1 MKVLQINA
9 ANLTGST
16 GRNCYDTSKYLIDR
30 GDDCVTAYSKG
41 RSVDPKSEYVIG
53 NSFDV
58 KLHGLLSRVS
68 GKQGYFSKAATR
80 DLLRFMGEYSPDVV
94 LLGNLHGNFINLP
107 MLLSFLAKNDI
118 PTVAVLH
125 DCWFFTGKC
134 CHYTLDGCYKWKK
147 QCDNCPCLKKYN
159 KSWFFDRSRKMFS
172 DKERL
177 FNGIP
182 RLAAVGVSQWIT
194 DEAKK
199 APVFKNAVEIT
210 RIYNWIDTEL
220 FKPVETADL
229 RKKMGVS
236 DKKIILSVA
245 SDWLYEKGINTVVEL
260 SKRLSDDEII
270 VLVGNIK
277 VDISLPDN
285 IINVPRT
292 NSVEEL
298 VGYYSAADVFLQ
310 PSLQETFGKVTA
322 EALSCGT
329 PAVCFNST
337 ANPELVSESCG
348 AVVPP
353 DDIERLLS
361 EIRVIFNNGKESY
374 SQNCRSFAEEN
385 FNMEKNISQYYAL
398 FNRLINI

>member
-1 MKVLQINA
+1 M
-9 ANLTGST
+9 
-16 GRNCYDTSKYLIDR
+16 
-30 GDDCVTAYSKG
+30 
-41 RSVDPKSEYVIG
+41 
-53 NSFDV
+53 
-58 KLHGLLSRVS
+58 
-68 GKQGYFSKAATR
+68 
-80 DLLRFMGEYSPDVV
+80 
-94 LLGNLHGNFINLP
+94 
-107 MLLSFLAKNDI
+107 
-118 PTVAVLH
+118 
-125 DCWFFTGKC
+125 
-134 CHYTLDGCYKWKK
+134 
-147 QCDNCPCLKKYN
+147 
-159 KSWFFDRSRKMFS
+159 
-172 DKERL
+172 
-177 FNGIP
+177 
-182 RLAAVGVSQWIT
+182 
-194 DEAKK
+194 
-199 APVFKNAVEIT
+199 
-210 RIYNWIDTEL
+210 
-220 FKPVETADL
+220 
-229 RKKMGVS
+229 
-236 DKKIILSVA
+236 SVA

-277 VDISLPDN
+277 VDITLPDN

-337 ANPELVSESCG
+337 ANPELVSGSCG

-353 DDIERLLS
+353 DDIEKLLS

-374 SQNCRSFAEEN
+374 SRNCRSFAEEN